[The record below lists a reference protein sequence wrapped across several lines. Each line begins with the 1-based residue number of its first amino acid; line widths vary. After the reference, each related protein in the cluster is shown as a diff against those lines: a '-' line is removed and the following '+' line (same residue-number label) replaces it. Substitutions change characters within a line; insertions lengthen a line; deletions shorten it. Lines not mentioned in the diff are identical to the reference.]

1 MSWRPRRTLIS
12 EQSLEHFP
20 DRSIRLNLRACRRR
34 HMSKWS
40 ALHGSL
46 LLKLS
51 YTIMSSIR
59 SWPKVYDLDGKYRI
73 IGGKYDH
80 SGKLN
85 DHLLKI
91 YDYLKV
97 TGFN

>member
-12 EQSLEHFP
+12 EQSLEHFR
-20 DRSIRLNLRACRRR
+20 DRSIRLNLQARRRR

-59 SWPKVYDLDGKYRI
+59 SWPKVYDHLHKFTK
-73 IGGKYDH
+73 KYDRLFE
-80 SGKLN
+80 SKGS
-85 DHLLKI
+85 
-91 YDYLKV
+91 
-97 TGFN
+97 